1 MSVCRHIGEAALPAW
16 PSLKDSVVKRAVNKG
31 SQAWPPGASPGSHPG
46 LVKKPFNPRGAPMAV
61 RMWHQL
67 YAELTCAGLDNECS
81 SHQMCAHVLEDLWLK
96 TQDYTVNVAPGVP

>member
-1 MSVCRHIGEAALPAW
+1 
-16 PSLKDSVVKRAVNKG
+16 
-31 SQAWPPGASPGSHPG
+31 
-46 LVKKPFNPRGAPMAV
+46 MAV